1 MRKHIPIL
9 LVIFIIF
16 LSSTALARPQFSTQT
31 GQQCNACHIQG
42 SFALTPTGEAFRDNG
57 FNWPVQG
64 ETPAPGRPNPI
75 ITLLRFLHIIAAFS
89 WIGAIIFIHVI
100 LTPKAVRHGIPVPAF
115 RLAWTSIA
123 TLIVT
128 GFLLIYLRFG
138 SLAVLSQPGFG
149 RLLAIKIAL
158 FFILVLSAALVTL
171 RLNRLLLTA
180 GQLPEPL
187 SLDTKEELKTFTAE
201 ELRPYDGKDGRPAY
215 VSYGGYVYD
224 VTSSRLWREGRHAAR
239 HIAGQD
245 LTSDLKGA
253 PHGPDVF
260 DRVKLVGKLA
270 DTASANTEGAP
281 AKLCRRATGVFHFL
295 AYFNLF
301 VAIAILFILA
311 LWRT

>member
-1 MRKHIPIL
+1 MPIL
-9 LVIFIIF
+9 LITFITF
-16 LSSTALARPQFSTQT
+16 LWFTPVLARPQFSTQT
-31 GQQCNACHIQG
+31 GHQCNACHIQG
-42 SFALTPTGEAFRDNG
+42 SFALTPAGEAFRDNG
-57 FNWPVQG
+57 YNWPVQG

-100 LTPKAVRHGIPVPAF
+100 LTPKAVRHGIPAPAF

-123 TLIVT
+123 TLSVT

-149 RLLAIKIAL
+149 RLLAVKISL
-158 FFILVLSAALVTL
+158 FFILILSAALVTL
-171 RLNRLLLTA
+171 RLNRLLLSA

-187 SLDTKEELKTFTAE
+187 SLDTKEEMKTLTAE
-201 ELRPYDGKDGRPAY
+201 ELRPYDGKEGRPAY

-239 HIAGQD
+239 HFAGHD
-245 LTSDLKGA
+245 LTSDLKAA

-260 DRVKLVGKLA
+260 ARVKLVGKLA

-281 AKLCRRATGVFHFL
+281 PEQCRRAVGVFHFL

-301 VAIAILFILA
+301 VAMAILFILA